1 MTQYGIPSLFQHNI
15 AFSDIPRQFIFI
27 SLSRLRF
34 SHFFLEQNNILLTIT
49 FGSLTQLWTMVNLW
63 MTHLYLHIQNA
74 VFFPQQTVTYIK
86 THESMIKSQTN
97 QTEGLLRQLIQG
109 MTFCLAEAV
118 LVFQDHSTNQC
129 MYCSQCITIDCSL
142 CLIH

>member
-1 MTQYGIPSLFQHNI
+1 MVYHHYSSIISHFQTYLG
-15 AFSDIPRQFIFI
+15 SSYSYPCPVLDC
-27 SLSRLRF
+27 
-34 SHFFLEQNNILLTIT
+34 HFFLEQNNILLTIT

-97 QTEGLLRQLIQG
+97 QTEGLRRQLIQG

-129 MYCSQCITIDCSL
+129 MYYSQCITIDCSL